1 LAQLLKANEDELLA
15 YLLTDFILEIV
26 QDEKVAKETI
36 KIMAIKMIIKVK

>member
-1 LAQLLKANEDELLA
+1 LAPLLKANKDELLA
-15 YLLTDFILEIV
+15 YLLTDCILEIV

>member
-36 KIMAIKMIIKVK
+36 KIMAIKMRIKVK

>member
-15 YLLTDFILEIV
+15 DLRTDCILEIV
-26 QDEKVAKETI
+26 QNEKVAKETI

>member
-1 LAQLLKANEDELLA
+1 LAPLLKANEDELLA
-15 YLLTDFILEIV
+15 DLMPDCILEIV

>member
-15 YLLTDFILEIV
+15 YLLTDCILEIV

-36 KIMAIKMIIKVK
+36 IIMAIKMIIKVK

>member
-1 LAQLLKANEDELLA
+1 LAPLLKANEDELLA
-15 YLLTDFILEIV
+15 DLRTDYILEIV

>member
-1 LAQLLKANEDELLA
+1 
-15 YLLTDFILEIV
+15 LEIV